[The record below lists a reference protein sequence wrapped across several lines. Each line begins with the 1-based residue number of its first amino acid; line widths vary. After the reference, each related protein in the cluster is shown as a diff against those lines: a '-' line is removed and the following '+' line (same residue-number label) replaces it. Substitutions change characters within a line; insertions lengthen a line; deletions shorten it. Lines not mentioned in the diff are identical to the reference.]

1 MGVPLRVVFIDER
14 NSRRVMIV
22 SEAKDYI
29 EMSILA
35 SDFFSSDNK
44 FDAQEMG
51 ELIAI
56 AERDGVI
63 DQDEI
68 RVLRNI
74 ISRIN
79 PDEVDDAMKAKLA
92 EILEKVNPKK

>member
-1 MGVPLRVVFIDER
+1 MTDP
-14 NSRRVMIV
+14 
-22 SEAKDYI
+22 KDYI
-29 EMSILA
+29 EMSIRA
-35 SDFFSSDNK
+35 SEFFSNDGK
-44 FDAQEMG
+44 LDAKEMG
-51 ELIAI
+51 QLIAI

-63 DQDEI
+63 DDDEI

-79 PDEVDDAMKAKLA
+79 PDEVDDAMKAKLV